1 MKRFTK
7 IHQQSLPRASG
18 FLLGMLMIRN
28 PHVYQ
33 TPSNYLAFS
42 YLHMTPFP
50 TDPYEQFN
58 TFTYRDRYMG
68 YNDFFL
74 KKKVGYLYR
83 PA

>member
-1 MKRFTK
+1 
-7 IHQQSLPRASG
+7 
-18 FLLGMLMIRN
+18 
-28 PHVYQ
+28 
-33 TPSNYLAFS
+33 
-42 YLHMTPFP
+42 MTPFP

-68 YNDFFL
+68 YNDFFFKK